1 MLEDYA
7 NGLSAQTVTYNPNYN
22 YATYNPTNLNS
33 TTDALLGANSGVVAN
48 LNNTGMGAAERM
60 AATLQNNKNLFTSM
74 GNVVNQI
81 NQANNTEKNNVR
93 GINNAIDAQ
102 NAQQS
107 MQAQQFNASARQTI
121 DAQRLAAMQQAL
133 QLRLVEK
140 TNNAK
145 AKADDLNALF
155 TNMFQ
160 LGRNNKNLAAAQ
172 SIGATQGYQYD
183 TDSGYGV
190 YIPTGTTK
198 KQGG

>member
-1 MLEDYA
+1 
-7 NGLSAQTVTYNPNYN
+7 
-22 YATYNPTNLNS
+22 
-33 TTDALLGANSGVVAN
+33 
-48 LNNTGMGAAERM
+48 MGASERM

-81 NQANNTEKNNVR
+81 NQANNAEKNNVR
-93 GINNAIDAQ
+93 TTNNAIDAQ

-107 MQAQQFNASARQTI
+107 MAAQQYNASARQTV

-133 QLRLVEK
+133 ALRLNERQ
-140 TNNAK
+140 TNAK

-172 SIGATQGYQYD
+172 AIGGMQGYTIDNPSGNIQYNP
-183 TDSGYGV
+183 Y
-190 YIPTGTTK
+190 TGEK
-198 KQGG
+198 LNG